1 MGKSKIDFSS
11 EEFGRKKRKVK
22 YTSFLFV
29 LLTLGVNI
37 FAWFTYVTS
46 ASLQIDASVAAWDVV
61 FTDDSGQTTNTAIIN
76 IHKMLP
82 GMEPYSR
89 KFRVRNQGEVAADFN
104 YVVKSIELFGKVTK
118 IEEESNEQVINDLKN
133 KYPFSV
139 SFVSPKNSLDIEETI
154 NFEVKVDWN
163 YDSEDV
169 IYYKLDDNYE
179 YDSTLKYYVLDNNM
193 YTEAIV
199 DSSNFLA
206 LRDSLYLDKDSADSY
221 FGEKCGEYESRTKN
235 ACLKLKLDMIV
246 QQRK

>member
-1 MGKSKIDFSS
+1 M
-11 EEFGRKKRKVK
+11 
-22 YTSFLFV
+22 
-29 LLTLGVNI
+29 
-37 FAWFTYVTS
+37 
-46 ASLQIDASVAAWDVV
+46 
-61 FTDDSGQTTNTAIIN
+61 
-76 IHKMLP
+76 
-82 GMEPYSR
+82 
-89 KFRVRNQGEVAADFN
+89 
-104 YVVKSIELFGKVTK
+104 
-118 IEEESNEQVINDLKN
+118 
-133 KYPFSV
+133 
-139 SFVSPKNSLDIEETI
+139 DIEETI